1 MVSIKDFDMP
11 KCCADC
17 KMLDDRYDYPT
28 CVITSHSRGYN
39 FNILNKRMPDCPLVE
54 SIIDKMIEIK

>member
-17 KMLDDRYDYPT
+17 KMLDDHYDYPT
-28 CVITSHSRGYN
+28 CMITSHSRGYN
-39 FNILNKRMPDCPLVE
+39 FDIFHKRMPDCPLVE

>member
-1 MVSIKDFDMP
+1 MVVIKDFEMP

-17 KMLDDRYDYPT
+17 NMLSDFYDYPT
-28 CVITSHSRGYN
+28 CMITQYHHGYN
-39 FNILNKRMPDCPLVE
+39 FDIFNKRMPDCPLVE